1 MPALIH
7 MLITAHCALQVAGF
21 PDRVAAND
29 YMVLNPNKVTAA
41 VHLDVTAADAI
52 GFTLQTNSTVSPLHM
67 VAEQ

>member
-7 MLITAHCALQVAGF
+7 MPITAHCALQVAGF